1 MERGK
6 TPKERKVTKMKVS
19 ELMALL
25 ATMPA
30 DAEVRF
36 PDTYAESEGW
46 GECEPYCTVYDAVAE
61 DGAVTLL
68 GE

>member
-1 MERGK
+1 
-6 TPKERKVTKMKVS
+6 MKVS

-25 ATMPA
+25 ATLPA

-36 PDTYAESEGW
+36 PDTYEENEGW
-46 GECEPYCTVYDAVAE
+46 GECEPYCIVYDAVVE
-61 DGAVTLL
+61 DGKVTLL